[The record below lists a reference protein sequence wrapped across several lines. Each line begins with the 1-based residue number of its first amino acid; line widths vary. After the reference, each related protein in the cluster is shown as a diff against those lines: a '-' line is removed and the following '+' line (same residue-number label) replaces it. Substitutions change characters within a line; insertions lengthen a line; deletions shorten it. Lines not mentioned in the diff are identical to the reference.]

1 MSTENRHPGS
11 LIQLFLDTIRGRRD
25 SQAKAVETPPLP
37 FLPAQRPRPLT
48 PTGSSQ
54 DLVAT
59 LGTLATLPAE
69 LRRLILIAAF
79 GGRTLHLDLRLA
91 HPRREDYPAS
101 LKKRAQN
108 EHGLGSAPLSLC
120 AFPDEGAP
128 LAWNWYSCEC
138 HRLIRPGSVWE
149 RRIMARP
156 GRLTTY
162 IYPHRDR
169 CLHGEARCCVTWPGK
184 CTVGV
189 MGWLLACR
197 QAYAEG
203 IDVLYSTNTF
213 FMESTALFDALLC
226 AGPRRASQPLL
237 LPQRLASITSLE
249 LRWNV
254 LLWGWRY
261 HQPSHPQSH
270 LFADKGRAQVATYLS
285 HLGDVFPNVR
295 TLVLSFTDGLYSDF
309 QARPAR
315 VLDEID
321 RLLLRPI
328 ADAVARLPQA
338 HRQHVVVELPSTVF
352 GDLNGTWKGPPGLG
366 LEVEKRGEEWGD
378 AKGNWLRY
386 PLRAPS
392 AFRSAHLD
400 ADIRKV
406 ENTTSGGLGHGLLY
420 YIKEGTQSDLF
431 WDHAGNAR
439 SLELEIDTNRL
450 HT

>member
-1 MSTENRHPGS
+1 
-11 LIQLFLDTIRGRRD
+11 
-25 SQAKAVETPPLP
+25 
-37 FLPAQRPRPLT
+37 
-48 PTGSSQ
+48 
-54 DLVAT
+54 
-59 LGTLATLPAE
+59 
-69 LRRLILIAAF
+69 
-79 GGRTLHLDLRLA
+79 
-91 HPRREDYPAS
+91 
-101 LKKRAQN
+101 
-108 EHGLGSAPLSLC
+108 
-120 AFPDEGAP
+120 
-128 LAWNWYSCEC
+128 
-138 HRLIRPGSVWE
+138 
-149 RRIMARP
+149 MARS

-162 IYPHRDR
+162 MYPHGNR
-169 CLHGEARCCVTWPGK
+169 CLHGGAICCVMGPGK

-203 IDVLYSTNTF
+203 IDVLYSTNAF

-226 AGPRRASQPLL
+226 ARPCRASQPLL

-249 LRWNV
+249 LRWDV

-261 HQPSHPQSH
+261 HQPGHPRSH
-270 LFADKGRAQVATYLS
+270 LFADKGRAQVAAYLS

-295 TLVLSFTDGLYSDF
+295 ALVLSFTDGLYSDF

-338 HRQHVVVELPSTVF
+338 QRQHVVVELPSTVF

-378 AKGNWLRY
+378 AQGDWLRY
-386 PLRAPS
+386 PLCASS
-392 AFRSAHLD
+392 AAHSGHSD
-400 ADIRKV
+400 AEGNKV
-406 ENTTSGGLGHGLLY
+406 ESATGGGIDRDLFY
-420 YIKEGTQSDLF
+420 YIKGGPESDLF

-439 SLELEIDTNRL
+439 SLQFDSNTNRL
-450 HT
+450 HIS

>member
-1 MSTENRHPGS
+1 MWTENRHQGS
-11 LIQLFLDTIRGRRD
+11 LIRLFLDTIRGRRGN
-25 SQAKAVETPPLP
+25 QAENIKPVETPPLP

-48 PTGSSQ
+48 PAGPSQ
-54 DLVAT
+54 NLVAT
-59 LGTLATLPAE
+59 LGALATLPTE
-69 LRRLILIAAF
+69 LRRLVLIAAF
-79 GGRTLHLDLRLA
+79 GERTLHLDLRLA

-101 LKKRAQN
+101 LRKRAQH
-108 EHGLGSAPLSLC
+108 EHGLGAVA
-120 AFPDEGAP
+120 AFSDYDAP
-128 LAWNWYSCEC
+128 LAWHWHSCQC
-138 HRLIRPGSVWE
+138 HRQFRPGSVWE

-162 IYPHRDR
+162 TCPHGDR
-169 CLHGEARCCVTWPGK
+169 CLHGEAMCCVMWPGN

-197 QAYAEG
+197 QAYVEG

-213 FMESTALFDALLC
+213 FMESTALFDVLFC

-249 LRWNV
+249 LRWDV

-261 HQPSHPQSH
+261 HQPGHPRSHI
-270 LFADKGRAQVATYLS
+270 FADKGRAQVAAYLS

-338 HRQHVVVELPSTVF
+338 QRQHVVVELPSTVF
-352 GDLNGTWKGPPGLG
+352 GDLNGVGKGPPGLG
-366 LEVEKRGEEWGD
+366 LEVEKKGEEWGD
-378 AKGNWLRY
+378 AQGDWLRY
-386 PLRAPS
+386 PLCDAS
-392 AFRSAHLD
+392 AAHSGHSD
-400 ADIRKV
+400 ADGRRF
-406 ENTTSGGLGHGLLY
+406 ESTTGGGINRGLFY
-420 YIKEGTQSDLF
+420 YIKKGPESDLF
-431 WDHAGNAR
+431 WDHAGNPR
-439 SLELEIDTNRL
+439 SLQFDTNTNRL
-450 HT
+450 HIS